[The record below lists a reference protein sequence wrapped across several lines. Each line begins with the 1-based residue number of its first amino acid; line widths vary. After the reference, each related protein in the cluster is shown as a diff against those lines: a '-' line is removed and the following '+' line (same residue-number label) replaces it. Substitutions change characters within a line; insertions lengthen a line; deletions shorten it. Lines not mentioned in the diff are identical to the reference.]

1 MAAKY
6 AWIFQIL
13 IFTHFS
19 INWVPINTY
28 KWYWVYNGPN
38 WENIGPQSHLFKKSP
53 ILLWKTGP
61 YISTFASR
69 HGRTKRCTDLKFGIF
84 PFDYKGNIWA
94 KWEENPRGSCGNFS
108 ENLVISYGMTLY
120 HTGLNALWV
129 MTYDQSYQT
138 GSDGCRHDIR
148 PPWTRAKVWGQFGPY
163 WIENSSN
170 FVIVHCVISFF
181 SSVTDILNS
190 NMSSQPLCRS

>member
-13 IFTHFS
+13 IFTHLS

-69 HGRTKRCTDLKFGIF
+69 HGRTKRRTDLKFWIF

-108 ENLVISYGMTLY
+108 ENLVISYGMTQICLVYSVSNHRIFATVVATNMVLVLIYSLTILLY
-120 HTGLNALWV
+120 FEYSSS
-129 MTYDQSYQT
+129 MYQL
-138 GSDGCRHDIR
+138 
-148 PPWTRAKVWGQFGPY
+148 V
-163 WIENSSN
+163 
-170 FVIVHCVISFF
+170 
-181 SSVTDILNS
+181 
-190 NMSSQPLCRS
+190 

>member
-1 MAAKY
+1 MAVCNSTHYFLRFGVAAKY

-28 KWYWVYNGPN
+28 KWYWVYNRPN

-69 HGRTKRCTDLKFGIF
+69 HGRTKRRTDLKFWIF

-108 ENLVISYGMTLY
+108 ENLVISYGMTQLE
-120 HTGLNALWV
+120 NARLSKLRIG
-129 MTYDQSYQT
+129 MCCLQNLF
-138 GSDGCRHDIR
+138 
-148 PPWTRAKVWGQFGPY
+148 VWLF
-163 WIENSSN
+163 
-170 FVIVHCVISFF
+170 
-181 SSVTDILNS
+181 
-190 NMSSQPLCRS
+190 

>member
-1 MAAKY
+1 MAVCNSTHYFLRFGVAAKY

-69 HGRTKRCTDLKFGIF
+69 HGRTKRRTDLKFWIF
-84 PFDYKGNIWA
+84 PFDYKDNIWA

-108 ENLVISYGMTLY
+108 ENLVISYGMTPISLGNSLGCFQSHY
-120 HTGLNALWV
+120 IKGVLHLLPKISMFCAL
-129 MTYDQSYQT
+129 
-138 GSDGCRHDIR
+138 
-148 PPWTRAKVWGQFGPY
+148 
-163 WIENSSN
+163 
-170 FVIVHCVISFF
+170 
-181 SSVTDILNS
+181 
-190 NMSSQPLCRS
+190 SQNI